1 MSYTHFTFLVHVRL
15 SSLST
20 PYRYDIIPETAHAL
34 FQMLPGIL
42 PLLPRAGIGIV
53 LLTTFSSPSTSRG
66 DKDEKFF
73 NPDGGLNAYAQ
84 GVILAFV
91 SVVGFRCFSSRPSSS
106 GCRPL
111 DPPEH
116 SLPDLPAKLKLLRP
130 QPNEPRNHQD
140 LREILQLQDHPKRHG
155 MKLKLLL
162 GGIHGD
168 QGCEHDYKM
177 PMSYA

>member
-1 MSYTHFTFLVHVRL
+1 MSACPHCPHRIDTTLYPRRLTPCSKCYQGSFPYYPGQGLGL
-15 SSLST
+15 SSSPPSHHHLLLEGIRTRSSST
-20 PYRYDIIPETAHAL
+20 PTVDSTPMLRAL
-34 FQMLPGIL
+34 FSLSC
-42 PLLPRAGIGIV
+42 R
-53 LLTTFSSPSTSRG
+53 SSVS
-66 DKDEKFF
+66 
-73 NPDGGLNAYAQ
+73 
-84 GVILAFV
+84 AFW
-91 SVVGFRCFSSRPSSS
+91 CFSSRPSSS

-177 PMSYA
+177 LMSYV